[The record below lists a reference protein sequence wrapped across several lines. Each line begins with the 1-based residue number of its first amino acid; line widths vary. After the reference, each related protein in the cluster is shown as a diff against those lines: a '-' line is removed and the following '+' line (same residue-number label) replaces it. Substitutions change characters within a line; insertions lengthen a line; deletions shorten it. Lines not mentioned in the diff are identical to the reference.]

1 MPLHLVLDIGNSRT
15 KCGLF
20 RGRRLVRIGSFSNGD
35 HLAMLR
41 FLAGDRVERIV
52 LASTARP
59 DEAQL
64 QRLTDLAPLTQVT
77 GGTATPLRI
86 DYKTPESLGAD
97 RLANAVAAAAL
108 YPARPVLAIDL
119 GTCITYDLVDAHG
132 TYLGGLISPGHHM
145 RAQAM
150 RMLTARLPEV
160 DPPAHPPLIGRS
172 TLECLAAG
180 THHGTR
186 AELKALIAEC
196 RQQYPGLAVVLTGG
210 DAPRF
215 ARALE
220 NGIFAHPYLTLL
232 GLLEI
237 LLHLHPADGPGPAA

>member
-20 RGRRLVRIGSFSNGD
+20 AARRLVRTGVFSNGD
-35 HLAMLR
+35 HATMLR
-41 FLAGDRVERIV
+41 FLGGDRVERIV

-64 QRLTDLAPLTQVT
+64 QLLDSIAPLSQVT
-77 GGTATPLRI
+77 GGTSTPLRN
-86 DYKTPESLGAD
+86 DYGTPDSLGAD
-97 RLANAVAAAAL
+97 RLANAVAAAAMFPGR
-108 YPARPVLAIDL
+108 PALAIDL

-132 TYLGGLISPGHHM
+132 TYLGGLISPGYRM

-150 RMLTARLPEV
+150 HRLTAHLPEV
-160 DPPAHPPLIGRS
+160 DPPEQPALIGRS
-172 TLECLAAG
+172 TLECLASG
-180 THHGTR
+180 THHGTH
-186 AELKALIAEC
+186 AELKALIEEC

-237 LLHLHPADGPGPAA
+237 LLHLYPADGPGPAA

>member
-1 MPLHLVLDIGNSRT
+1 
-15 KCGLF
+15 
-20 RGRRLVRIGSFSNGD
+20 
-35 HLAMLR
+35 MLR
-41 FLAGDRVERIV
+41 FLADDQVERIV

-150 RMLTARLPEV
+150 HMLTARLPEV
-160 DPPAHPPLIGRS
+160 DPPTHPPLIGRS